1 MPLLDKISAIAPDMT
16 AWRHDFHTHP
26 EVGFEEQRTSAI
38 VAEKLAA
45 WGYEVH
51 RNVGKTGVVGRLK
64 VGASGRS
71 IGLRCDMDALPM
83 QEATQLPYRSKTEN
97 RMHACG
103 HDGHTSSLLGAA
115 RYLAETKNFDGT
127 VNLIFQPAE
136 EGVGGARAMLAD
148 GLFERFPCDAVFGYH
163 NTPKLAV
170 GKFAIRPG
178 AMMAGGAFFDIR
190 IEGRGSHGAH
200 PELGVD
206 PVIAACH
213 LATALQ
219 SIVSRNVPA
228 VDGAVISITRI
239 EGGDAYNVIP
249 NEAHLRG
256 TARWFRP
263 EVLEII
269 RGNMKRLATGL
280 STGFGC
286 QAEVDFR
293 VIFAPLVNTDAETQF
308 IGDIAAEIAGE
319 DNVNRNRD
327 LIMASEDFSFM
338 LEKVPGA
345 YINIGNGDSAPVHNP
360 AYDYNDKLLPYA
372 ATLYARLVEKRLAA
386 V

>member
-1 MPLLDKISAIAPDMT
+1 MPILDAIKTLHPQMA
-16 AWRHDFHTHP
+16 AWRHDFHAHP
-26 EVGFEEQRTSAI
+26 EIGFEEKRTSQI
-38 VAEKLAA
+38 VAQALES

-51 RNVGKTGVVGRLK
+51 RGIGRTGVVGRLK
-64 VGASGRS
+64 VGASDRT

-83 QEATQLPYRSKTEN
+83 QETTQLAYRSTFEN

-103 HDGHTSSLLGAA
+103 HDGHTASLLGAA
-115 RYLAETKNFDGT
+115 RYLAETRRFDGT

-136 EGVGGARAMLAD
+136 EGVGGASAMLAD
-148 GLFERFPCDAVFGYH
+148 GLFERFPCESVFGYH

-190 IEGRGSHGAH
+190 IEGRGSHGAA
-200 PELGVD
+200 PENGID
-206 PVIAACH
+206 PVLVACH
-213 LATALQ
+213 VATAVQ
-219 SIVSRNVPA
+219 SIVARNVPP

-256 TARWFRP
+256 TARWFKP

-269 RGNMKRLATGL
+269 RGNMKRLAT
-280 STGFGC
+280 SIAAGFGAS
-286 QAEVDFR
+286 AEMDFR
-293 VIFAPLVNTDAETQF
+293 VIFAPLVNAAAETDF
-308 IGDIAAEIAGE
+308 IASVAEEIAGPE
-319 DNVNRNRD
+319 NVDRNRD

-360 AYDYNDKLLPYA
+360 AYNYDDGLLPYA
-372 ATLYARLVEKRLAA
+372 ATLYARLVEKKLAA
-386 V
+386 G

>member
-1 MPLLDKISAIAPDMT
+1 MPILDAIKTLHSEMT
-16 AWRHDFHTHP
+16 AWRQDFHAHP
-26 EVGFEEQRTSAI
+26 EIGFEEKRTAGI
-38 VAEKLAA
+38 VAEALQS

-51 RNVGKTGVVGRLK
+51 REIGRTGVVGRLK
-64 VGASGRS
+64 VGTSDRT

-83 QEATQLPYRSKTEN
+83 QETTQLAYRSTVEN

-103 HDGHTSSLLGAA
+103 HDGHTASLLGAA
-115 RYLAETKNFDGT
+115 KYLAETKRFDGT

-136 EGVGGARAMLAD
+136 EGVGGASAMIAD
-148 GLFERFPCDAVFGYH
+148 GLFERFPCQSVFGYH

-190 IEGRGSHGAH
+190 IEGRGSHGAA
-200 PELGVD
+200 PENGID
-206 PVIAACH
+206 PVLVACH
-213 LATALQ
+213 IATAIQ
-219 SIVSRNVPA
+219 SIVARNVPP

-249 NEAHLRG
+249 NQAFLRG
-256 TARWFRP
+256 TARWFKP

-269 RGNMKRLATGL
+269 RGNMKRLAT
-280 STGFGC
+280 SISAGFGAT
-286 QAEVDFR
+286 AEMDFR
-293 VIFAPLVNTDAETQF
+293 VIFAPLVNADAETDF
-308 IGDIAAEIAGE
+308 IASVAEEIAGP

-360 AYDYNDKLLPYA
+360 AYNYDDALLPFA
-372 ATLYARLVEKRLAA
+372 ATLYARLVEKKLSAG
-386 V
+386 

>member
-1 MPLLDKISAIAPDMT
+1 MPILDQIASIHPEMT

-38 VAEKLAA
+38 VAEKLAS

-51 RNVGKTGVVGRLK
+51 RNVGKTGVVGVLK
-64 VGASGRS
+64 VGSSGRT

-103 HDGHTSSLLGAA
+103 HDGHTASLLGAA
-115 RYLAETKNFDGT
+115 QYLAETRNFDGT

-163 NTPKLAV
+163 NTPRLAV

-178 AMMAGGAFFDIR
+178 PMMAGGAFFDIR
-190 IEGRGSHGAH
+190 IEGKGSHGAH
-200 PELGVD
+200 PELGID
-206 PVIAACH
+206 PVLAACH
-213 LATALQ
+213 VATAMQ
-219 SIVSRNVPA
+219 SIVSRNMPA

-256 TARWFRP
+256 TARWFKP
-263 EVLEII
+263 EALEII
-269 RGNMKRLATGL
+269 RTNMKRIATGVA
-280 STGFGC
+280 TGFGC

-293 VIFAPLVNTDAETQF
+293 VIFAPLVNTDAETAF
-308 IGDIAAEIAGE
+308 VADIAEEIAGAG
-319 DNVNRNRD
+319 NVDRNRD

-372 ATLYARLVEKRLAA
+372 ATLYARLVEKRLTAG
-386 V
+386 